1 MFPYLP
7 HQPGYN
13 KRLRAALPLVKQVIR
28 DLAADSDFWFDDV
41 WIADSTRSS
50 AAARAP
56 PSSARTWRAGR
67 TTGYCASHSRWFW
80 GLRLYLIC
88 TPAGMPVLWALA
100 DPKIGERKVLATML
114 DVEPGLAASRP
125 GLILITD
132 KGFSGRQTRADLAA
146 SGITLLRP
154 SRKDEAARHG
164 EPLLKTI
171 RQLIESVNDT

>member
-1 MFPYLP
+1 M
-7 HQPGYN
+7 
-13 KRLRAALPLVKQVIR
+13 
-28 DLAADSDFWFDDV
+28 
-41 WIADSTRSS
+41 
-50 AAARAP
+50 
-56 PSSARTWRAGR
+56 AGWANYR
-67 TTGYCASHSRWFW
+67 YCASHSRWFW

-171 RQLIESVNDT
+171 RQLIESVNDTLKGQLDLEAHGGHTFEGGALPVAQRILAIASAIWPHNKTGAAVTRSPITFHHRPR